1 MTVTLL
7 TSQSAPA
14 TTDADALVTG
24 VFQGQDG
31 PVLTLS
37 ADEIDLMAALT
48 ALGVTG
54 KAEELTKIPTGG
66 QLPAPVIVAVG
77 LGPEPGAAADRQ
89 AYLERLRRAA
99 GAAARDL
106 TAATPGSKGR
116 AKRVAVA
123 DADALVTGVFQG
135 QDGPVL
141 TLSTDEID
149 LMAALTA
156 LGATGKAEELTK
168 IPTGGRMSAPLIV
181 AVGLGP
187 EPGAAA
193 DRQAYLERLRRA
205 AGAAAR
211 DLTAATPGSKG
222 RAKRVAVALP
232 AGEPD
237 EAEAVALGALLGGY
251 AFRKYR
257 TASAAPGDVELI
269 VHTAHDDAADRARVL
284 AGAMSLVR
292 DLVNTSPADMVPAD
306 LAAAAGQA
314 AAAHG
319 LSVQVLD
326 ENELAK
332 EGFGGILAVGM
343 GSVHPPRLVR
353 LEYTHPDAARTV
365 VFAGKGITFDSGGLS
380 LKPPK
385 AMETMKADMS
395 GAAAV
400 LAALQ
405 AIAELGPAVNVVGY
419 LSLAENMPG
428 GGAQR
433 PSDVITIY
441 GGKTVEVL
449 NTDAEGRLV
458 LADALA
464 RSESDRPSLLI
475 DVATLTGAQTVALG
489 NRTAG
494 VMASDDSLAAEIA
507 DAARRAGEAMWPMPL
522 PEDLRKGLDSTVADI
537 ANVSGD
543 RSGGMLVAGLF
554 LREFVP
560 AGVRWAHLDIAGP
573 AYNDGGPYGYVT
585 KGGTGAAVRTLVQ
598 IAADVAE
605 GKLAGSPADGK

>member
-1 MTVTLL
+1 M
-7 TSQSAPA
+7 S
-14 TTDADALVTG
+14 G
-24 VFQGQDG
+24 
-31 PVLTLS
+31 
-37 ADEIDLMAALT
+37 
-48 ALGVTG
+48 
-54 KAEELTKIPTGG
+54 
-66 QLPAPVIVAVG
+66 
-77 LGPEPGAAADRQ
+77 
-89 AYLERLRRAA
+89 
-99 GAAARDL
+99 
-106 TAATPGSKGR
+106 TPGR
-116 AKRVAVA
+116 AKRIA
-123 DADALVTGVFQG
+123 
-135 QDGPVL
+135 
-141 TLSTDEID
+141 I
-149 LMAALTA
+149 
-156 LGATGKAEELTK
+156 
-168 IPTGGRMSAPLIV
+168 
-181 AVGLGP
+181 
-187 EPGAAA
+187 
-193 DRQAYLERLRRA
+193 
-205 AGAAAR
+205 
-211 DLTAATPGSKG
+211 
-222 RAKRVAVALP
+222 ALP

-237 EAEAVALGALLGGY
+237 EAEAVALGGLLGGY

-257 TASAAPGDVELI
+257 TTASAPGDIELT
-269 VHTAHDDAADRARVL
+269 VHTAHDEAAQRARIL
-284 AGAMSLVR
+284 ADAMTLVR
-292 DLVNTSPADMVPAD
+292 DLVNTAPADMVPAD
-306 LAAAAGQA
+306 LAAVAERA

-319 LSVQVLD
+319 LGVQVLD

-343 GSVHPPRLVR
+343 GSTHPPRLVR
-353 LEYTHPDAARTV
+353 LEYTHPDAVRTV

-385 AMETMKADMS
+385 AMETMKADMG

-400 LAALQ
+400 LAAVQ

-419 LSLAENMPG
+419 LPLAENMPG

-464 RSESDRPSLLI
+464 RSEVDGPSLLV

-507 DAARRAGEAMWPMPL
+507 AAARRAGEAMWPMPL

-537 ANVSGD
+537 ANVSPD

-573 AYNDGGPYGYVT
+573 AYNDGASYGYVT

-605 GKLAGSPADGK
+605 GKLAGSQADGK

>member
-7 TSQSAPA
+7 TSQSAP
-14 TTDADALVTG
+14 TTTEADALVIG

-31 PVLTLS
+31 PVLTLN
-37 ADEIDLMAALT
+37 
-48 ALGVTG
+48 
-54 KAEELTKIPTGG
+54 
-66 QLPAPVIVAVG
+66 
-77 LGPEPGAAADRQ
+77 
-89 AYLERLRRAA
+89 
-99 GAAARDL
+99 
-106 TAATPGSKGR
+106 
-116 AKRVAVA
+116 
-123 DADALVTGVFQG
+123 
-135 QDGPVL
+135 
-141 TLSTDEID
+141 TDEID
-149 LMAALTA
+149 LTAALTA

-168 IPTGGRMSAPLIV
+168 IPTGGQLTTTPVIV

-187 EPGAAA
+187 EPGAAGSA
-193 DRQAYLERLRRA
+193 AERQAYLERLRRA
-205 AGAAAR
+205 SGAAVR
-211 DLTAATPGSKG
+211 DLTASASG

-237 EAEAVALGALLGGY
+237 EAEAVALGGLLGGY

-257 TASAAPGDVELI
+257 TASSAPADVELT
-269 VHTAHDDAADRARVL
+269 VHTAHDDATGRARIL
-284 AGAMSLVR
+284 AGAMTLVR

-306 LAAAAGQA
+306 LAAAAEQA

-319 LSVQVLD
+319 LGVQVLD

-353 LEYTHPDAARTV
+353 LEYTHPDAAGTV

-400 LAALQ
+400 LAAVQ
-405 AIAELGPAVNVVGY
+405 AIAELGLAVNVVGY

-464 RSESDRPSLLI
+464 RSEADGPSLLI

-573 AYNDGGPYGYVT
+573 AYNDGGPYGYNA

-598 IAADVAE
+598 IATDVAE

>member
-7 TSQSAPA
+7 TSQSAPTA
-14 TTDADALVTG
+14 TDADALVTG
-24 VFQGQDG
+24 VFQGPDG
-31 PVLTLS
+31 PVLTLGT
-37 ADEIDLMAALT
+37 DESDVMAGLT
-48 ALGVTG
+48 ALGATG
-54 KAEELTKIPTGG
+54 KAEEITKIPTGG
-66 QLPAPVIVAVG
+66 RLATPVVVAVG
-77 LGPEPGAAADRQ
+77 LGKEPGTDSAERL

-106 TAATPGSKGR
+106 IAASPGR
-116 AKRVAVA
+116 A
-123 DADALVTGVFQG
+123 
-135 QDGPVL
+135 
-141 TLSTDEID
+141 
-149 LMAALTA
+149 
-156 LGATGKAEELTK
+156 
-168 IPTGGRMSAPLIV
+168 
-181 AVGLGP
+181 
-187 EPGAAA
+187 
-193 DRQAYLERLRRA
+193 RRIA
-205 AGAAAR
+205 I
-211 DLTAATPGSKG
+211 
-222 RAKRVAVALP
+222 ALP
-232 AGEPD
+232 AGDPD
-237 EAEAVALGALLGGY
+237 EAEAVALGVLLGGY

-257 TASAAPGDVELI
+257 TTAAAPGDVEAT
-269 VHTAHDDAADRARVL
+269 VHTAHEGAVGKARVL
-284 AGAMSLVR
+284 AGAMTLVR
-292 DLVNTSPADMVPAD
+292 DLVNTAPADLFPAD
-306 LAAAAGQA
+306 LAAAAEQV

-319 LSVQVLD
+319 LGVQVLD
-326 ENELAK
+326 ETDLAK

-343 GSVHPPRLVR
+343 GSAHPPRLVR
-353 LEYTHPDAARTV
+353 LEYTHPDAAGTV
-365 VFAGKGITFDSGGLS
+365 VFVGKGITFDSGGLS
-380 LKPPK
+380 LKPSK
-385 AMETMKADMS
+385 SMETMKADMS

-400 LAALQ
+400 LGAVQ
-405 AIAELGPAVNVVGY
+405 AIAEIGTAVNVVGY
-419 LSLAENMPG
+419 LTIAENMPG

-458 LADALA
+458 MADGLV
-464 RSESDRPSLLI
+464 RSGADGPSLLV

-489 NRTAG
+489 TRTAG
-494 VMASDDSLAAEIA
+494 VMASDDSLAAGIA

-573 AYNDGGPYGYVT
+573 AYNDGGPYGYVA

-605 GKLAGSPADGK
+605 GKLAGGQAEGK

>member
-7 TSQSAPA
+7 TSQSAPTA
-14 TTDADALVTG
+14 TDADVLVTG
-24 VFQGQDG
+24 VFQGPDG
-31 PVLTLS
+31 PFLTLS
-37 ADEIDLMAALT
+37 ADEIDVMAALT
-48 ALGVTG
+48 ALGATG
-54 KAEELTKIPTGG
+54 KAEEITKILTAGR
-66 QLPAPVIVAVG
+66 LAVPVVVAVG
-77 LGPEPGAAADRQ
+77 LGPALPSGAGPAERQ

-106 TAATPGSKGR
+106 AS
-116 AKRVAVA
+116 
-123 DADALVTGVFQG
+123 
-135 QDGPVL
+135 
-141 TLSTDEID
+141 
-149 LMAALTA
+149 
-156 LGATGKAEELTK
+156 
-168 IPTGGRMSAPLIV
+168 
-181 AVGLGP
+181 
-187 EPGAAA
+187 GAADGA
-193 DRQAYLERLRRA
+193 GRTRRIA
-205 AGAAAR
+205 I
-211 DLTAATPGSKG
+211 
-222 RAKRVAVALP
+222 ALP

-237 EAEAVALGALLGGY
+237 EAEAVALGGLLGGY
-251 AFRKYR
+251 SFRKYR
-257 TASAAPGDVELI
+257 TTATAPGDVEQVL
-269 VHTAHDDAADRARVL
+269 HTAHEEAAERARIL
-284 AGAMSLVR
+284 AEAMTLVR
-292 DLVNTSPADMVPAD
+292 DLVNTAPADMVPAD

-319 LSVQVLD
+319 LGVRVLD
-326 ENELAK
+326 ENDLAK

-343 GSVHPPRLVR
+343 GSTHPPRLVR
-353 LEYTHPDAARTV
+353 LEYTHPDAVRTV

-380 LKPPK
+380 LKPSK

-400 LAALQ
+400 LGAVQ

-419 LSLAENMPG
+419 LPLAENMPG

-464 RSESDRPSLLI
+464 RSGADGSSLLI
-475 DVATLTGAQTVALG
+475 DVATLTGAQVVALG

-494 VMASDDSLAAEIA
+494 VMASDSSLAGQIA
-507 DAARRAGEAMWPMPL
+507 DAASRAGEDMWPMPL

-560 AGVRWAHLDIAGP
+560 AGVPWAHLDIAGP
-573 AYNDGGPYGYVT
+573 AYNEGAPYGYIA

-598 IAADVAE
+598 IAIDVAE
-605 GKLAGSPADGK
+605 GKLAGGPADGK